1 MKDPKD
7 SFLVERLKGVKYALR
22 GVWLLIRSEAS
33 IQIQVSIA
41 VLGIAM
47 GFYFDISAIEWLAQ
61 LLVIGLVLV
70 AEALNTGIEKLS
82 DFIHPNYHQ
91 KIGFIKDV
99 SAGAAAIAAIISLA
113 VAGIIYI
120 PKIAL
125 LF

>member
-1 MKDPKD
+1 LKDPKD

-47 GFYFDISAIEWLAQ
+47 GFYFDISATEWLAQ

-70 AEALNTGIEKLS
+70 AESLNTGIEKLS
-82 DFIHPNYHQ
+82 DFIHPDYHQ

-113 VAGIIYI
+113 IAGIIYI